1 MKKILLSLSM
11 ILVFVTFVN
20 AQYKPS
26 SGFTA
31 EVNFRPF
38 TSTPIQVNYLKAR
51 MFLSENMA
59 LRMGIEL
66 NSYGKTE
73 KTVFNAGTP
82 TQLTEETKSTYF
94 IFGLNPGIEIHMQG
108 TDRLSPYFGAELNIS
123 MKSASTDITNKGGV
137 ANKTEKY
144 EGCWS
149 DGSNAAYSIFGL
161 NLLFGTDFY
170 ITKNLYLG
178 AEMGLGFQ
186 SLSEKDITFTA
197 TTGGVSNSITVPG
210 GSESNLGVNFNS
222 AIRLGWAF

>member
-1 MKKILLSLSM
+1 MKKLFLSLSM

-20 AQYKPS
+20 AQYKPT

-38 TSTPIQVNYLKAR
+38 TATPIQVNYLKAR

-59 LRMGIEL
+59 VRLGLEL
-66 NSYGKTE
+66 NSFGKTD
-73 KTVFNAGTP
+73 KAVFNAGTP
-82 TQLTEETKSTYF
+82 TELIEETKSSYF
-94 IFGLNPGIEIHMQG
+94 IFGLNPGIEMHMPG
-108 TDRLSPYFGAELNIS
+108 TDRLSPYFGAELNFS
-123 MKSASTDITNKGGV
+123 MKSSSTDITNKGGN

-149 DGSNAAYSIFGL
+149 DGTNNAYSIFGL
-161 NLLFGTDFY
+161 NLLFGADYY
-170 ITKNLYLG
+170 ITKSLYMG

-186 SLSEKDITFTA
+186 SRSGKDITFTA
-197 TTGGVSNSITVPG
+197 TTGGVSNSYKVPG
-210 GSESNLGVNFNS
+210 GSETNLGVNFNS